1 MPRILTYNVHK
12 FVGTD
17 RKTAPGRTAEV
28 IAACGADIVALQEV
42 RLGRGKRNGSDM
54 AEGVARQLGMELHF
68 EPTIRLFGEE
78 FGLAVLTRLP
88 VRRIKAASLPTLPNR
103 RAIEQRKALWVGIE
117 VGDCELQLVNT
128 HLSLLSR
135 RERLLQAEALL
146 GDEWLAGRR
155 CRNPVV
161 VVGDLNAGSG
171 SKAYGR
177 LAQELRDVQLEA
189 TLPRLQPTF
198 HTRLP
203 VRRIDHI
210 FVSPSIDVLHAE
222 ARRTPLARVAS
233 DHLPLVADLR
243 LPGEVRVPAAAE
255 AAARELVAA

>member
-1 MPRILTYNVHK
+1 MPRILTYNVHR

-17 RKTAPGRTAEV
+17 RKISAGRTAEV
-28 IAACGADIVALQEV
+28 ISACEADVVALQEA
-42 RLGRGKRNGSDM
+42 RFGRADGGERNF
-54 AEGVARQLGMELHF
+54 AEAVGRYLGMDMHV
-68 EPTIRLFGEE
+68 EPTIRLFGEQ

-88 VRRIKAASLPTLPNR
+88 TRRIKAGALPTLPNR
-103 RAIEQRKALWVGIE
+103 RSLEARKALWVGLD
-117 VGDCELQLVNT
+117 VGGCELQLVNT

-135 RERLLQAEALL
+135 RERLLQVDALL
-146 GDEWLAGRR
+146 GEEWLAGRS
-155 CRNPVV
+155 CTSPIVL
-161 VVGDLNAGSG
+161 VGDLNTGSG

-177 LAQELRDVQLEA
+177 LSSELRDVQLEA
-189 TLPRLQPTF
+189 TVPRLQPTF

-210 FVSPSIDVLHAE
+210 FVSPSIEVLHAE

-243 LPGEVRVPAAAE
+243 LPDEARAPAPAAPAL
-255 AAARELVAA
+255 AAA